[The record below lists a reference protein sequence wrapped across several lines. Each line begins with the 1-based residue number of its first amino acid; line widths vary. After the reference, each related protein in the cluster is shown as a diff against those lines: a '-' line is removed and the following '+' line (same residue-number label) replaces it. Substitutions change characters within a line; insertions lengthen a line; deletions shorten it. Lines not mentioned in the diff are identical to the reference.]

1 MRSSQGVPNVGGFR
15 HPQSREHAERGIR
28 FSSFIALAEKK
39 AMYSTL
45 ASSSSLS
52 LLGAEK
58 AKYRQQITIPE
69 SEPSTTSSQHA

>member
-1 MRSSQGVPNVGGFR
+1 MGGFR
-15 HPQSREHAERGIR
+15 DPQSREHAERGIR
-28 FSSFIALAEKK
+28 FSSFIALVEKKK

-69 SEPSTTSSQHA
+69 SEPSTTSSHHA